1 MGPPQIKNVH
11 FVIFFLLVIF
21 WVFADIILSQKL
33 QKVDHNYSSIL
44 GLDGSSPISKYAYFT
59 ISGQNMSK
67 NAPFKFVKNY
77 GSKTTL
83 YILTTGKC
91 CVNIVDIH
99 RKYIAQTKS

>member
-11 FVIFFLLVIF
+11 FVISFLFVIFGGIF

-44 GLDGSSPISKYAYFT
+44 GLDGSFPNSKYAYFT

-67 NAPFKFVKNY
+67 NAPF
-77 GSKTTL
+77 
-83 YILTTGKC
+83 
-91 CVNIVDIH
+91 
-99 RKYIAQTKS
+99 